1 MYQNLVRT
9 PLCYCK
15 KSWKQVLSVQTVWN
29 GLCTQ
34 EGKWM
39 LDLLVATFGSSV
51 VDGVWTP
58 HPPPPKINSN
68 ITFARKPYPFMY
80 SCIYT
85 FNERKLFPLYY
96 SVIGA
101 IRITLTSKIHPH
113 RSIPH
118 LFMLNYIM
126 TKFVLAINNLHVL
139 VEKWPIDIYH
149 SLKIPTHW
157 YTEVENLRL
166 RTRSH
171 IKLKKSTHSSRASVY
186 TFNMALYRRW
196 QKPPPHLPQQYH
208 LNV

>member
-1 MYQNLVRT
+1 MNVIEKL
-9 PLCYCK
+9 
-15 KSWKQVLSVQTVWN
+15 
-29 GLCTQ
+29 GI
-34 EGKWM
+34 
-39 LDLLVATFGSSV
+39 
-51 VDGVWTP
+51 
-58 HPPPPKINSN
+58 PKINSN

-139 VEKWPIDIYH
+139 VEK
-149 SLKIPTHW
+149 
-157 YTEVENLRL
+157 
-166 RTRSH
+166 
-171 IKLKKSTHSSRASVY
+171 
-186 TFNMALYRRW
+186 
-196 QKPPPHLPQQYH
+196 
-208 LNV
+208 